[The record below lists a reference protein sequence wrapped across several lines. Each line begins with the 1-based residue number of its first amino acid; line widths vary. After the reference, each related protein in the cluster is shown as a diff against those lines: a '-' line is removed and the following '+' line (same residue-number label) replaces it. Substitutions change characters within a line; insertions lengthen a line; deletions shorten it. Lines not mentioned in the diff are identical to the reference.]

1 MHGMQL
7 GVEFT
12 SADGSLKLR
21 ASGSQVA
28 FAGYLKAFED
38 FDTGKEGSS
47 GKHTAFKSAFGS
59 AFGLPQ
65 GLPIGLPSGLPLG
78 LPSWDCLWE
87 CLWVCLWICLWV
99 CRWQQILCEA
109 SSASH

>member
-7 GVEFT
+7 SVEFT

-78 LPSWDCLWE
+78 LPSELALGLPLGVPLGLPLGLSLGLPLATDFM
-87 CLWVCLWICLWV
+87 
-99 CRWQQILCEA
+99 
-109 SSASH
+109 